1 MNNYTPSLGTAQ
13 RQASPKYGLHGHF
26 FAANPKGGSAPTDWE
41 FFNSQPANLN
51 LSWPGDYWQIA
62 ACGYGEYYIAQ
73 AYLNWRSGRLDFRIF
88 DSDNNSDFTHNVHN
102 ITTFATGGNTPLPAI
117 CYHEAEASIYI
128 FYQLPTG
135 NIYVINS
142 TSISLSSS
150 AWNPPTLITSAPVGS
165 FEFMAATYNN
175 CTSW

>member
-26 FAANPKGGSAPTDWE
+26 FAANPKGGSYPTDWE
-41 FFNSQPANLN
+41 FFDSQPAHLN

-88 DSDNNSDFTHNVHN
+88 DSGDELDFTHNVHA
-102 ITTFATGGNTPLPAI
+102 ITSFAAAGSGGTPLPAI
-117 CYHEAEASIYI
+117 CYHAAEASIYI
-128 FYQLPTG
+128 FLPTSHWQHLRHQL
-135 NIYVINS
+135 NLNLAQLVCLES
-142 TSISLSSS
+142 TD
-150 AWNPPTLITSAPVGS
+150 PHHQRP
-165 FEFMAATYNN
+165 
-175 CTSW
+175 SW